1 MYAISMQ
8 DKTLAICDR
17 QIQAIKDQLA
27 ALSPLRPGSLSRQY
41 RQPRR
46 RQGAYYQISY
56 TLRMRSHTDYVRP
69 NEVAQ
74 LRQEIAAYR
83 RFKQL
88 TARWVQVALRRS
100 RWAISRARLG
110 QGRIDSATPAPA
122 GECGGSKTQKC
133 RKNRVA
139 T

>member
-1 MYAISMQ
+1 MQ

-27 ALSPLRPGSLSRQY
+27 ALGPLRPGSLSRQY
-41 RQPRR
+41 RQPGR
-46 RQGAYYQISY
+46 RQGAYYQVSY

-69 NEVAQ
+69 NELAQ
-74 LRQEIAAYR
+74 LRQELAAYR

-88 TARWVQVALRRS
+88 TTRWVQVALRRS

-110 QGRIDSATPAPA
+110 QERIDSARPAPA
-122 GECGGSKTQKC
+122 GECGGCKTQKR
-133 RKNRVA
+133 RKIRVA

>member
-1 MYAISMQ
+1 MYAIAMQ
-8 DKTLAICDR
+8 DKSLEICDR
-17 QIQAIKDQLA
+17 QIQSIKDQLT
-27 ALSPLRPGSLSRQY
+27 ALGPLRPGSLSRQY

-69 NEVAQ
+69 KEVAQ
-74 LRQEIAAYR
+74 LRQELAAYR

-100 RWAISRARLG
+100 RWAISRSRLG
-110 QGRIDSATPAPA
+110 QGESILPRQRRQANGA
-122 GECGGSKTQKC
+122 GPR
-133 RKNRVA
+133 RKNA
-139 T
+139 AKTG

>member
-1 MYAISMQ
+1 MYAIHMQ
-8 DKTLAICDR
+8 DKTLEICDR
-17 QIQAIKDQLA
+17 QIQSIKDQLA
-27 ALSPLRPGSLSRQY
+27 ALGPLRPGSLTRQY
-41 RQPRR
+41 RQPTR

-74 LRQEIAAYR
+74 LRHELAAYR

-100 RWAISRARLG
+100 RWLIRRARSV
-110 QGRIDSATPAPA
+110 QGESTLARQRWQPNVA
-122 GECGGSKTQKC
+122 GPK
-133 RKNRVA
+133 RKNPAKTR
-139 T
+139 

>member
-1 MYAISMQ
+1 MQ
-8 DKTLAICDR
+8 DKTLEICDR

-27 ALSPLRPGSLSRQY
+27 ALGPLRPGSLSRQY

-46 RQGAYYQISY
+46 CQGAYYQISY
-56 TLRMRSHTDYVRP
+56 PRCMRSHTDYVRP
-69 NEVAQ
+69 NELAH
-74 LRQEIAAYR
+74 LRQELAAYR

-100 RWAISRARLG
+100 RWAISRARLE
-110 QGRIDSATPAPA
+110 QGRIASARPAAA
-122 GECGGSKTQKC
+122 GECGGSKTQKG

>member
-1 MYAISMQ
+1 MYAIHMQ
-8 DKTLAICDR
+8 DKTLPICDR

-27 ALSPLRPGSLSRQY
+27 ALGPLRPGSLTRQY

-46 RQGAYYQISY
+46 RQGAYYQVSY

-74 LRQEIAAYR
+74 LRHELAAYR

-88 TARWVQVALRRS
+88 TTRWVQVALRRS
-100 RWAISRARLG
+100 RWVIRRARSVQDESTLG
-110 QGRIDSATPAPA
+110 RKRWRANLADPT
-122 GECGGSKTQKC
+122 
-133 RKNRVA
+133 RKNAAKTR
-139 T
+139 

>member
-1 MYAISMQ
+1 MQ
-8 DKTLAICDR
+8 DKNVEICDR
-17 QIQAIKDQLA
+17 QIQAIKGQLA
-27 ALSPLRPGSLSRQY
+27 ALGPLRPGSLTRQY
-41 RQPRR
+41 RQPTR

-74 LRQEIAAYR
+74 LRHELAAYR

-100 RWAISRARLG
+100 RWVIRRARSV
-110 QGRIDSATPAPA
+110 QGESTLARQRRQPNVA
-122 GECGGSKTQKC
+122 GPK
-133 RKNRVA
+133 RKNPAKTR
-139 T
+139 

>member
-1 MYAISMQ
+1 MYAIHMQ
-8 DKTLAICDR
+8 DKTLEICDR

-27 ALSPLRPGSLSRQY
+27 ALGPLRPGSLTRQY
-41 RQPRR
+41 RQPTR

-74 LRQEIAAYR
+74 LRHELAAYR

-100 RWAISRARLG
+100 RWLIRRARSV
-110 QGRIDSATPAPA
+110 QGESTS
-122 GECGGSKTQKC
+122 GSKRGRANVAGPK
-133 RKNRVA
+133 RKNPAKTR
-139 T
+139 

>member
-1 MYAISMQ
+1 MYAIYMQ
-8 DKTLAICDR
+8 DKMLEICDR
-17 QIQAIKDQLA
+17 QIQSIKDQLA
-27 ALSPLRPGSLSRQY
+27 ALGPLRPGSLTRQY

-46 RQGAYYQISY
+46 RQGAYYQVSY

-74 LRQEIAAYR
+74 LRHELAAYR

-100 RWAISRARLG
+100 RWVIRRARSVQDQSTLPR
-110 QGRIDSATPAPA
+110 QRQQANVA
-122 GECGGSKTQKC
+122 GSK
-133 RKNRVA
+133 RKNA
-139 T
+139 AKTG